1 MIKIE
6 NVTINGKPFVKT
18 YSDKGLYIKKVGTT
32 EEYIEAVDIPTK
44 NYTYKETDKEIP
56 KEKDNA
62 TQTK

>member
-6 NVTINGKPFVKT
+6 NVTINGKPFIKT
-18 YSDKGLYIKKVGTT
+18 YSDKGLYIKKVGTN
-32 EEYIEAVDIPTK
+32 EEYTEAVDLPTK